1 MLRNT
6 VLPVLAGALMLWTTQ
21 PAQAIVYLE
30 EGGRVTVEAEFF
42 SNRTTSGAGGLWTV
56 KPGENSGTA
65 IVDGG
70 PIVSNFRGTGYVQ
83 TLPDALNP
91 GGPNVDPLV
100 EYQIQITN
108 PGTYRLYVRWDGN
121 NTNGTTRGQSDSL
134 FVDIKEQKD
143 GGGGAIADWYELT
156 ESVNGNFGSPA
167 WDGGGGFEQNQAGA
181 SNNPMTWNLAAGTY
195 TVRFSQREDGAAVDA
210 FTLQDNSLAAPSGNG
225 FNSSTVLNHN
235 VSRTPTDDAFVRN
248 GAANENDNFGS
259 DGNLL
264 VKQSG
269 NNIFNR
275 KSYLKF
281 DVSDLDL
288 DSIVDA
294 ALNLEVSVNNDG
306 NSGPTPKAYTI
317 NFYGLNDGDAG
328 EGWDEDTITAA
339 NAPANKTGNNN
350 ILGNASLLGWITVLE
365 QHPKLENDPILVSF
379 RNLDSSSLDA
389 FVNFLRDDTDGLV
402 TFILQR
408 QAGLSN
414 NFGFFSKEGDGLT
427 PTLTLFST
435 NPPVP
440 EPATGLLGLLCL
452 AALARRRRAA

>member
-156 ESVNGNFGSPA
+156 ESSPA
-167 WDGGGGFEQNQAGA
+167 RQSRPEKAGQVREGGRGDHRGKEHG
-181 SNNPMTWNLAAGTY
+181 
-195 TVRFSQREDGAAVDA
+195 R
-210 FTLQDNSLAAPSGNG
+210 
-225 FNSSTVLNHN
+225 
-235 VSRTPTDDAFVRN
+235 
-248 GAANENDNFGS
+248 
-259 DGNLL
+259 
-264 VKQSG
+264 
-269 NNIFNR
+269 
-275 KSYLKF
+275 
-281 DVSDLDL
+281 DVEDLDG
-288 DSIVDA
+288 DDPDHA
-294 ALNLEVSVNNDG
+294 ALDHRQRGWIRHRGEHLLPIARARHQG
-306 NSGPTPKAYTI
+306 QA
-317 NFYGLNDGDAG
+317 ARG
-328 EGWDEDTITAA
+328 EGLQ
-339 NAPANKTGNNN
+339 K
-350 ILGNASLLGWITVLE
+350 S
-365 QHPKLENDPILVSF
+365 PKH
-379 RNLDSSSLDA
+379 RG
-389 FVNFLRDDTDGLV
+389 GL
-402 TFILQR
+402 
-408 QAGLSN
+408 
-414 NFGFFSKEGDGLT
+414 
-427 PTLTLFST
+427 
-435 NPPVP
+435 
-440 EPATGLLGLLCL
+440 
-452 AALARRRRAA
+452 